1 MLKDIM
7 SISGYGGLF
16 KFISQGRTG
25 VIVESL
31 EDKKRM
37 NASATA
43 KISALEDIAIFT
55 ETEDL
60 PLKDVF
66 KRIFEK
72 ENGGVSIKHKSSAD
86 ELKNYFAEVLADY
99 DRDRVYVSDIKKVVN
114 WYNILHKLE
123 LLNFDEEE
131 EIKEEEA
138 KADNSTEGK
147 EKTASASAEGGEKK
161 AKPKS
166 KPKAAGKEEGAEKKK
181 PVAKKKPAS
190 TASGKEKKKD

>member
-66 KRIFEK
+66 KKIFEK

-86 ELKNYFAEVLADY
+86 ELKSYFAEVLADY

-123 LLNFDEEE
+123 LLNFEEE
-131 EIKEEEA
+131 E
-138 KADNSTEGK
+138 
-147 EKTASASAEGGEKK
+147 EKK
-161 AKPKS
+161 DVEIKLEKSARSSIDKAGSAGGSVEKKPK
-166 KPKAAGKEEGAEKKK
+166 PMVEKKK
-181 PVAKKKPAS
+181 PETMKKVVKKEGKKKV
-190 TASGKEKKKD
+190 